1 MYWKVNDSDYKK
13 TIYSLPKQCK
23 KKYAVF
29 KYIAEYSG
37 LNGLNDAPG
46 FRLEMLKG
54 KLFGLY
60 SIRLNIS
67 YRVIFDVKQEIK
79 VIDIIEISKHKYY
92 Q

>member
-1 MYWKVNDSDYKK
+1 
-13 TIYSLPKQCK
+13 
-23 KKYAVF
+23 
-29 KYIAEYSG
+29 
-37 LNGLNDAPG
+37 
-46 FRLEMLKG
+46 MLKG